1 MTWKGNGAYMTTLR
15 SRSRIVS
22 SLIAI
27 VLLLQVSPA
36 LAGGASKD
44 DGRERGVVVRFT
56 KWITGTAQPNT
67 FDAPAPTRAL
77 MAGIV
82 GGDVGAGDFVGE
94 VLDHKLSTPGTVTV
108 PINALEAIY
117 EVQAGKF
124 SFIALIRGGTNVTTG
139 RGLLNG
145 VILNGWRTGA
155 RVRVEFL
162 EISGCV
168 DRAGNPHGPCFRGTI
183 RILPDSDDSDD

>member
-1 MTWKGNGAYMTTLR
+1 MKSFGVQ
-15 SRSRIVS
+15 SRVVS

-44 DGRERGVVVRFT
+44 DDRERGVVVRFT
-56 KWITGTAQPNT
+56 KWITGTAQPNAW
-67 FDAPAPTRAL
+67 DSPAPTRAL

-82 GGDVGAGDFVGE
+82 GGDVGTGDFVGE
-94 VLDHKLSTPGTVTV
+94 VLDHRLSTPGTVTV

-117 EVQAGKF
+117 DVQAGEF
-124 SFIALIRGGTNVTTG
+124 SFIALIRGGTNGTTG
-139 RGLLNG
+139 RGLLDG

-155 RVRVEFL
+155 RVHVEFRQ
-162 EISGCV
+162 ISTCF
-168 DRAGNPHGPCFRGTI
+168 DRAGNQHGPCFRGTI
-183 RILPDSDDSDD
+183 RILPDSDDSDH